1 MRVLVT
7 GGAGFVGSNVVT
19 IAPERGHDVTA
30 TAREEPPCPAEGCR
44 YAVVDLLDREAVA
57 ATIEEARP
65 DAIVHTAIWNDLVG
79 IYADRQRAWGSY
91 VGVTEALAD
100 GANAVG
106 AALLTVSTDWRRSS
120 GSTRS
125 SFNPA
130 PRTRSRCLPRRF
142 RTTHRSTRAP
152 RPARSRRSR
161 RR

>member
-19 IAPERGHDVTA
+19 IALERGHDVTA
-30 TAREEPPCPAEGCR
+30 TAREEPPRPAEGCR
-44 YAVVDLLDREAVA
+44 YAAVDLLDSEAVA

-106 AALLTVSTDWRRSS
+106 AALLTVSTDWVFDGTQARADEETPPNPVNLYGVLKLASEMVTLRGRTIRSWR
-120 GSTRS
+120 GS
-125 SFNPA
+125 PA
-130 PRTRSRCLPRRF
+130 
-142 RTTHRSTRAP
+142 
-152 RPARSRRSR
+152 
-161 RR
+161 